1 MSGTSGAS
9 DAAALRALHVPGT
22 PLVLPNAW
30 DPASARLVERAGF
43 PVIATS
49 SGAVARAAGS
59 EDHEVMTADEA
70 LGHATRIIEAVGVPV
85 TVDFEAG
92 YGLAPDAIAY
102 GLLSAGA
109 AGCNLEDTDHRAPGT
124 MVDAATNA
132 ARLAAV
138 RAAAGDALV
147 INARVDTFLHRVP
160 NPVEEAIERGK
171 RYLDA
176 GADCIYPIAAA
187 DDADIERLVAALG
200 VINVMLRPGAPT
212 VGRCAELGVARV
224 STAAGLFKIMTS
236 QVRDVLT
243 RLREGDDTDFLSLE
257 G

>member
-1 MSGTSGAS
+1 MSPAAS
-9 DAAALRALHVPGT
+9 DALRALHVPGA

-30 DPASARLVERAGF
+30 DPASARLVEKAGF
-43 PVIATS
+43 AAIATS

-59 EDHEVMTADEA
+59 EDHEVMSGEEA
-70 LGHATRIIEAVGVPV
+70 LSHATRIVAAVTTPV

-92 YGLAPDAIAY
+92 YGMAPDAIAY
-102 GLLSAGA
+102 GLISAGA

-124 MVDAATNA
+124 MVDPSTNA

-138 RAAAGDALV
+138 RKAAGDALV
-147 INARVDTFLHRVP
+147 INARIDSFLHRVP
-160 NPVEEAIERGK
+160 NAVDDAIERGK

-176 GADCIYPIAAA
+176 GADCLYPIAAA
-187 DDADIERLVAALG
+187 SEADIERLVSALG
-200 VINVMLRPGAPT
+200 IVNVMLRPGAPT
-212 VGRCAELGVARV
+212 VARCAELGVARI

-236 QVRDVLT
+236 QVSAVLT
-243 RLREGDDTDFLSLE
+243 RLRDGDETDFLTLE